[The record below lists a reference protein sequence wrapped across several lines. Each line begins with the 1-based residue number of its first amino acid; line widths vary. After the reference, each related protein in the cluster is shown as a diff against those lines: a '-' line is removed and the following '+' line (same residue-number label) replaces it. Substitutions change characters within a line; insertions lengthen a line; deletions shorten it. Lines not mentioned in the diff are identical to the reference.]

1 MPTPKSSTNSSSC
14 SPQQA
19 TFGDHFDRIGDRLAK
34 QEVRLETVADR
45 LLALEKKVSGIDRR
59 LDARGT
65 KDRKRLR
72 T

>member
-14 SPQQA
+14 SPLQA
-19 TFGDHFDRIGDRLAK
+19 TFDDRFDKIDDRLAK
-34 QEVRLETVADR
+34 QEGRLETVADR

-59 LDARGT
+59 LNARGT
-65 KDRKRLR
+65 KGPKRLR